1 MTKKR
6 FLSIMLVLSLLLS
19 ICSVTAT
26 AVEPRASTTLLCYT
40 AKVTQGTSAGE
51 VEISY
56 DVEANKRASQ
66 VGVSSIEIYKADDTY
81 VTTIT
86 GTVDNDL
93 IRENA
98 SRHRSSYIYT
108 GQSGVYYYAVVT
120 VTATIGSDTDSRDF
134 TTSTVQAP

>member
-6 FLSIMLVLSLLLS
+6 LLFVLVALSLLLS
-19 ICSVTAT
+19 ICSMPAI
-26 AVEPRASTTLLCYT
+26 AIESRASTTLLYYN
-40 AKVTQGTSAGE
+40 AKVSQGNSAGE
-51 VEISY
+51 VEVSY
-56 DVEANKRASQ
+56 DVQANTKASQ

-108 GQSGVYYYAVVT
+108 GISGTYYYAVVT